1 MELNGKVALVTG
13 AARGLGRAI
22 AVALARAGCEV
33 AVSDIA
39 RSADGATP
47 YALAS
52 TDDLDATAR
61 AVLDHA
67 HRSIAIPADVTSS
80 AEVARLMAAVQEVF
94 GGLDILVA
102 NAGII
107 AAAPVVAMDEAQW
120 DRIFAVNVKGVF
132 LCARAAI
139 PLLAQRGAG
148 RIVNVASVAGKTG
161 HGGLAAYCASKAAV
175 ISLTQAL
182 AEELGPMNIAVNALC
197 YRFYGAFLAAR
208 LFALDA
214 RRQTPA
220 ERINDGR
227 DFVPTNRWVV
237 FGHHFAAIAGPGPLI
252 GPTLAAQ
259 FGYLPGTLWILAGV
273 VLGGAV
279 QDFCILCGSLR
290 RDGRSLGQMAKDEIG
305 PLGGFAAL
313 LGVFFIM
320 VILIAV
326 LALVVVNA
334 LKQSP
339 WGTFTVGMTIPI
351 AMLMGWYM
359 KGFRPHDVKGATAIG
374 LVLLAAALLGGRW
387 VDQHP
392 VLGPALTLT
401 GPTLAWAI
409 ILYGFAASTLPVWLL
424 LAPRDY
430 LSTFVKLGTVALL
443 ALGII
448 IMRPEI
454 QLPAITRFVDGT
466 GPIFAGKVFPF
477 CFITIACGAISGFH
491 SLISSGTT
499 PKLLR
504 EETDA
509 PMIGYGGM
517 LLESFVAIMAMIAAA
532 ALQPGVYFA
541 INSPAG
547 VVGTDPAVATA
558 TISSWGFPIWPGEM
572 DALARE
578 IGERTLFARTGGAPS
593 LAVGMASIF
602 ARTLGGTALA
612 LWYHF
617 AIMFEALFILTT
629 LDAGTRVGRFMLQ
642 DLLGQLW
649 APLGRTSWYP
659 SVLLTSAL
667 VVGGWGW
674 FLYQGVVDPLGGI
687 NILWPLFGIANQLLA
702 GIALVVATTIILRS
716 GRARHAWTTLLPL
729 AWLLAVTMTAG
740 WQKIFAADPKLG
752 FLAGAAA
759 LSRDLAAGGIA
770 PGRVGELETRIFN
783 LRLDAAV
790 TALFM
795 GLVALIVVESVRV
808 WYRELRGPAPAGA
821 LGVVTEA

>member
-1 MELNGKVALVTG
+1 MLLLRLLVWLGVALAG
-13 AARGLGRAI
+13 AWAI
-22 AVALARAGCEV
+22 AVLAVFHGETVNAVWFIV
-33 AVSDIA
+33 AAAAV
-39 RSADGATP
+39 
-47 YALAS
+47 YALA
-52 TDDLDATAR
+52 
-61 AVLDHA
+61 
-67 HRSIAIPADVTSS
+67 
-80 AEVARLMAAVQEVF
+80 
-94 GGLDILVA
+94 
-102 NAGII
+102 
-107 AAAPVVAMDEAQW
+107 
-120 DRIFAVNVKGVF
+120 
-132 LCARAAI
+132 
-139 PLLAQRGAG
+139 
-148 RIVNVASVAGKTG
+148 
-161 HGGLAAYCASKAAV
+161 
-175 ISLTQAL
+175 
-182 AEELGPMNIAVNALC
+182 

-208 LFALDA
+208 LFALD
-214 RRQTPA
+214 RHRPTPA
-220 ERINDGR
+220 ERLNDGR

-313 LGVFFIM
+313 LGVFLIM
-320 VILIAV
+320 IILIAV

-334 LKQSP
+334 LRQSP
-339 WGTFTVGMTIPI
+339 WGTFTVAATIPI
-351 AMLMGWYM
+351 AMVMGWYM
-359 KGFRPHDVKGATAIG
+359 RLVRTHAVARATALG
-374 LVLLAAALLGGRW
+374 LVLLALALVGGRW

-392 VLGPALTLT
+392 VLAPLLTLS
-401 GPTLAWAI
+401 GPGLAWAI
-409 ILYGFAASTLPVWLL
+409 IVYGFAASTVPVWLL

-430 LSTFVKLGTVALL
+430 LSTFVKLGTVAAL
-443 ALGII
+443 AIGIMV
-448 IMRPEI
+448 MRPEI
-454 QLPAITRFVDGT
+454 HLPAVTRFVDGT

-491 SLISSGTT
+491 SLIASGTT

-687 NILWPLFGIANQLLA
+687 NILWPLFGISNQLLA
-702 GIALVVATTIILRS
+702 AIALAVGTTIIVRS
-716 GRARHAWTTLLPL
+716 GRARYAWTTLVPL

-740 WQKIFAADPKLG
+740 WQKIFSSNPAIG
-752 FLAGAAA
+752 FLAQAEK
-759 LSRDLAAGGIA
+759 LAAGVAAGSVA
-770 PGRVGELETRIFN
+770 AAKLGEVRIQIFN
-783 LRLDAAV
+783 LRLDAV
-790 TALFM
+790 VCGVFM
-795 GLVALIVVESVRV
+795 GLVALIVCEASRA
-808 WYRELRGPAPAGA
+808 WLRAGRGPAAAEG
-821 LGVVTEA
+821 

>member
-1 MELNGKVALVTG
+1 
-13 AARGLGRAI
+13 
-22 AVALARAGCEV
+22 
-33 AVSDIA
+33 
-39 RSADGATP
+39 
-47 YALAS
+47 
-52 TDDLDATAR
+52 
-61 AVLDHA
+61 
-67 HRSIAIPADVTSS
+67 
-80 AEVARLMAAVQEVF
+80 
-94 GGLDILVA
+94 
-102 NAGII
+102 
-107 AAAPVVAMDEAQW
+107 
-120 DRIFAVNVKGVF
+120 
-132 LCARAAI
+132 
-139 PLLAQRGAG
+139 
-148 RIVNVASVAGKTG
+148 
-161 HGGLAAYCASKAAV
+161 
-175 ISLTQAL
+175 
-182 AEELGPMNIAVNALC
+182 
-197 YRFYGAFLAAR
+197 
-208 LFALDA
+208 
-214 RRQTPA
+214 
-220 ERINDGR
+220 
-227 DFVPTNRWVV
+227 
-237 FGHHFAAIAGPGPLI
+237 GPGPLI

-351 AMLMGWYM
+351 AMRMGGHM
-359 KGFRPHDVKGATAIG
+359 KNGRPPDVKGARAIG
-374 LVLLAAALLGGRW
+374 LVRLAAARGGGRW

-392 VLGPALTLT
+392 FLGPALTLT

-448 IMRPEI
+448 VMRPEI

-499 PKLLR
+499 PKLLS

-547 VVGTDPAVATA
+547 VVGADPAAATA
-558 TISSWGFPIWPGEM
+558 TISSWGP
-572 DALARE
+572 ARCY
-578 IGERTLFARTGGAPS
+578 G
-593 LAVGMASIF
+593 
-602 ARTLGGTALA
+602 
-612 LWYHF
+612 
-617 AIMFEALFILTT
+617 
-629 LDAGTRVGRFMLQ
+629 
-642 DLLGQLW
+642 
-649 APLGRTSWYP
+649 
-659 SVLLTSAL
+659 L
-667 VVGGWGW
+667 V
-674 FLYQGVVDPLGGI
+674 P
-687 NILWPLFGIANQLLA
+687 A
-702 GIALVVATTIILRS
+702 
-716 GRARHAWTTLLPL
+716 RARHQRAGRGLVGLLPL
-729 AWLLAVTMTAG
+729 PGRGRPAGRHQHPLAALRHLEPAPRRDRARG
-740 WQKIFAADPKLG
+740 RDHDHHPRR
-752 FLAGAAA
+752 AGA
-759 LSRDLAAGGIA
+759 
-770 PGRVGELETRIFN
+770 
-783 LRLDAAV
+783 LRLDDARAAR
-790 TALFM
+790 
-795 GLVALIVVESVRV
+795 VA
-808 WYRELRGPAPAGA
+808 
-821 LGVVTEA
+821 